1 MSFLAYVYFAWKYF
15 NIYIYIYI
23 NTINTNT
30 ITQNTISIVGRT
42 ELEDVRVDS
51 DGKSDVEKSIVNVGM
66 TGQLISSGNISL
78 SEELIMSA
86 DNINACTTEW
96 HGNIYPGVDENH
108 LGEEI
113 ISNNQQSFNSR
124 EKQSKDN
131 VPLLQQDTSLIDIL
145 TPLLQDKNTVQALN
159 PSVITSTTGDVSTHG
174 NSTSCFKTE
183 QKPPP
188 ASSERVK
195 VTFVRTLF
203 LTWVTKFLA
212 KQKLAFWRKVL
223 GLYLHLMW

>member
-145 TPLLQDKNTVQALN
+145 TSLLQDKNTVQALN

-212 KQKLAFWRKVL
+212 KQKLAFWRKVF